1 MGADPPRA
9 PPRVSSWTS
18 RYGRKDAISASIASG
33 GASLM
38 SARPGRLRCTERAT
52 ASRYIRGER
61 VTSTRIM
68 EPAYQSRVRTQRLRE
83 KMARSV
89 HGQGLRTAALRAELR
104 RTPSRNC
111 LKRGSRDAPGGYLA
125 RVLGPKRAEWDG
137 LGALWARVSGTSE
150 TFQTVS

>member
-1 MGADPPRA
+1 
-9 PPRVSSWTS
+9 
-18 RYGRKDAISASIASG
+18 
-33 GASLM
+33 M

-89 HGQGLRTAALRAELR
+89 HGQGLRTAALRAELP
-104 RTPSRNC
+104 RTPLRRSSQSGHSAKFAYTEFSEDEMRRPTPQMRSTLWVCNGYT
-111 LKRGSRDAPGGYLA
+111 GSDAQTKGGSA
-125 RVLGPKRAEWDG
+125 HE
-137 LGALWARVSGTSE
+137 
-150 TFQTVS
+150 